1 MNKKGE
7 GMQNIDPEMLIL
19 RVIDNIFDDDDVR
32 VWMQTGIK
40 TWVSNGGSI
49 PKAEAQQYSLI
60 CKNSQKITFM
70 KP

>member
-1 MNKKGE
+1 
-7 GMQNIDPEMLIL
+7 MLTL
-19 RVIDNIFDDDDVR
+19 NYLLNDLQKA
-32 VWMQTGIK
+32 MC
-40 TWVSNGGSI
+40 GGNI